1 MLGSATSN
9 FETLCV
15 AWCKWP
21 KTNAWCLSHSQWM
34 NQWRLWSCWNWLS
47 LTPGAITETAFDPGG
62 RRCFTIGH
70 AMLSWF
76 EGCHQFFFDFFP
88 IAQIA
93 GPCCLRGE
101 VRRNIF
107 VEAGFSSSHISQ
119 RCYDLFTYQ
128 PKMLQTLHQ
137 EEKIRDLEL
146 CIAFVWDHCCVVIV
160 IRRSLFISCIWPTF
174 STDPCAGALRPISCL
189 HPFSS
194 KGPRKGQKK
203 LLHLVKSVSSKLL
216 CFCKQMMLSAGVH
229 IMASQTSSGRK
240 QMHLILKQVQNMF
253 FLILLEWLHDVG
265 FAGTSKCVHF
275 IGNPEPPWHQEQPP
289 LKCSLRVWRQASIHH
304 QRCFQLWY
312 ERHYVMS
319 NLLWSG
325 LFPLE
330 VLILMC
336 FSLWWTYIA
345 AWLVHFADKFQSM
358 ILDWHTPRGRLHL
371 FGLWC
376 DAWEGATCPAGIPHD
391 LTDWHDCFRLKW
403 LQAIM
408 SLTEARG
415 LKSLPKEPRWILQKR
430 MMMVAM
436 MVARARRAR
445 AVVFLQL
452 HRPIVSWL
460 LW

>member
-1 MLGSATSN
+1 MTN
-9 FETLCV
+9 FF
-15 AWCKWP
+15 
-21 KTNAWCLSHSQWM
+21 N
-34 NQWRLWSCWNWLS
+34 
-47 LTPGAITETAFDPGG
+47 
-62 RRCFTIGH
+62 
-70 AMLSWF
+70 
-76 EGCHQFFFDFFP
+76 
-88 IAQIA
+88 
-93 GPCCLRGE
+93 
-101 VRRNIF
+101 
-107 VEAGFSSSHISQ
+107 
-119 RCYDLFTYQ
+119 
-128 PKMLQTLHQ
+128 
-137 EEKIRDLEL
+137 
-146 CIAFVWDHCCVVIV
+146 
-160 IRRSLFISCIWPTF
+160 RSLCRCPSPHFLPPSIQQQ
-174 STDPCAGALRPISCL
+174 GV
-189 HPFSS
+189 
-194 KGPRKGQKK
+194 PRKGRKK

-216 CFCKQMMLSAGVH
+216 CFCKQMMLSACVH

-304 QRCFQLWY
+304 QRRFQLWY

-408 SLTEARG
+408 SLTVSNSMTLFEASVAQITPKRTTMDPSKKNDDG
-415 LKSLPKEPRWILQKR
+415 GNDGGKGKASSSGGFSPSSLCVLASLVKNNLHSTNTRNYQQVTCQWALK
-430 MMMVAM
+430 
-436 MVARARRAR
+436 
-445 AVVFLQL
+445 
-452 HRPIVSWL
+452 WL
-460 LW
+460 LIG